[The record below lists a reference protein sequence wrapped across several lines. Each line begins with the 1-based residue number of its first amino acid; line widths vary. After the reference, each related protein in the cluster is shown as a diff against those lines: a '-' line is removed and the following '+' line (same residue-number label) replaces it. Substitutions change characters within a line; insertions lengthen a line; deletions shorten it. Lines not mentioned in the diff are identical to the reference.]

1 MGGDTVVLFI
11 FYLPIFREITISQNF
26 IVFKVMDVIK
36 ELEEEEQFP
45 SIKVNL
51 MNDNLSKVF
60 ANSKRAE
67 QDFREFPNV
76 LRQAISL
83 ARRMQDPLIEFT
95 QLCGPENEILALRYH
110 PLQDLLSEEELL
122 EGLNL
127 EFINRYYA
135 ADLPRKNNTFFVTK
149 NSSNGTKF

>member
-11 FYLPIFREITISQNF
+11 FYLPIFRKITISQNF

-135 ADLPRKNNTFFVTK
+135 ADLPTKNNIFFGTK